1 MKTNN
6 GSKDRSHRDYRNS
19 PHSSSGT
26 LRTRETAGSFRIT
39 DLAEDERPRERLAEA
54 GAAALSKAELL
65 AILLRVGL
73 PGENSVQ
80 LAQRILDELGG
91 LSGIQRASVSEMCS
105 IHGLGP
111 AKAAQIKAAI
121 ELGSRLV
128 REQLEERGAISS
140 PAEAAQ
146 LLQLE
151 MQGLPQE
158 NLVVLNLDT
167 RNRLLSKETVY
178 KGSLNLSL
186 VRVGELFRSAIQKNA
201 ASIILAHNH
210 PSGDPTPSPEDIA
223 LTRSVI
229 QAGKLLDIELLDH
242 IVIGNARYVSIKEKG
257 LAFS

>member
-26 LRTRETAGSFRIT
+26 LRARETAGSFRIT

-105 IHGLGP
+105 IHGDVIASNGP
-111 AKAAQIKAAI
+111 PQHAEGHPRQSRRKGGISGGEVPALRIVHPGVEEGVPLTFEENFLIPADKPDKVDVIAHPAQN
-121 ELGSRLV
+121 G
-128 REQLEERGAISS
+128 IS
-140 PAEAAQ
+140 E
-146 LLQLE
+146 
-151 MQGLPQE
+151 
-158 NLVVLNLDT
+158 V
-167 RNRLLSKETVY
+167 
-178 KGSLNLSL
+178 KGQ
-186 VRVGELFRSAIQKNA
+186 RVG
-201 ASIILAHNH
+201 H
-210 PSGDPTPSPEDIA
+210 G
-223 LTRSVI
+223 
-229 QAGKLLDIELLDH
+229 
-242 IVIGNARYVSIKEKG
+242 
-257 LAFS
+257 